1 MRKTLAAV
9 ILVVLLITIFTVPTV
24 AASAKRVAVSA
35 TQSGAIGLGPSGTFW
50 WTNGDRLHLRDWT
63 GSAVLT
69 LSIPGKDTLTG
80 SSSSIDIGVVNS
92 AKGESVIL
100 LKTVWDFGSAG
111 KFIGTMHFRATGASF
126 ASPTGN
132 YLVDANA
139 ELKGTGTFDGQT
151 LILSYQGSKPP
162 IMWEGFLIERVR

>member
-1 MRKTLAAV
+1 MRKTLVAF
-9 ILVVLLITIFTVPTV
+9 ILVVLLITIFSLPAV
-24 AASAKRVAVSA
+24 AASTKRVAVSA
-35 TQSGAIGLGPSGTFW
+35 TQSGAIGPGPSGTW
-50 WTNGDRLHLRDWT
+50 WTNGDRLHLRDWA

-80 SSSSIDIGVVNS
+80 SSSSSDIGVVNL
-92 AKGESVIL
+92 ATGQSVIL

-139 ELKGTGTFDGQT
+139 ELKGTGSFDGQT

-162 IMWEGFLIERVR
+162 IMWEGFLVERIR